1 MIKVLE
7 ILKRKYVFS
16 EKYIK
21 FIESIFVSIGTPY
34 IPPFEVTHAQ
44 RFCLVFEACTYVGHG
59 RYEV

>member
-34 IPPFEVTHAQ
+34 WSAHI
-44 RFCLVFEACTYVGHG
+44 
-59 RYEV
+59 

>member
-34 IPPFEVTHAQ
+34 FNGSLSSFFWLLFLY
-44 RFCLVFEACTYVGHG
+44 RS
-59 RYEV
+59 